1 MKSSRSSTKTTPWPH
16 ASVYRGVARCFC
28 LMNLLKLSIMDSTP
42 AGGGHLS
49 RRQSILSKG
58 LPGAFS
64 TTMRTSTSLHSVK
77 VSAGVGADQDYGN
90 LFKTCLDSLG
100 KPSGRPDG
108 FFTHQPFLLNDAQT
122 AFTHSITLAA
132 LSKASSA
139 SPLPNIRVP
148 CSGVVFIKPH
158 TVIRNP
164 FNTPAANLKHFIH
177 KFYQAVAEG
186 GFSNTPEK
194 SFQGFAARSLCDW
207 NV

>member
-1 MKSSRSSTKTTPWPH
+1 MLLPH
-16 ASVYRGVARCFC
+16 ELAQAKYYG
-28 LMNLLKLSIMDSTP
+28 LNT
-42 AGGGHLS
+42 GG
-49 RRQSILSKG
+49 R
-58 LPGAFS
+58 
-64 TTMRTSTSLHSVK
+64 RTSLQKTVHPLLRIARGFFHNDENVNIAPFVK

-108 FFTHQPFLLNDAQT
+108 FFTHQPSLLNDAQT

-158 TVIRNP
+158 AVIRTP

-177 KFYQAVAEG
+177 KFYRTVAEG